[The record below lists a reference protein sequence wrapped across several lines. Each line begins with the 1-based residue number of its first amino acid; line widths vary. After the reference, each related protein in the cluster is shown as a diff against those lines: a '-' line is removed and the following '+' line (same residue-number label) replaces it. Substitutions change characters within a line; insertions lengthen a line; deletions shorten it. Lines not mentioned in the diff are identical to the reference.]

1 VFVSDSLWRVG
12 RSSINNTVTIYI
24 MFGIWCL
31 TLLSSIFQGYRD
43 GQFYLWKEPK
53 NPKKTE
59 NMVENVVKDT
69 YSIMYRLDI

>member
-1 VFVSDSLWRVG
+1 
-12 RSSINNTVTIYI
+12 

-69 YSIMYRLDI
+69 YSIMYRLDISTTLTIIYHFRVAQI

>member
-1 VFVSDSLWRVG
+1 MLVT
-12 RSSINNTVTIYI
+12 RSSINNAVTIYI

-31 TLLSSIFQGYRD
+31 TPLSSIFQGYRD
-43 GQFYLWKEPK
+43 GQFYLWKKPK

-59 NMVENVVKDT
+59 KKVENVVKDA